1 MKKFIETLMVIF
13 ISSTVAGF
21 GFVGGG
27 IAFWGWIKF
36 LSKFWEQ

>member
-13 ISSTVAGF
+13 MCSTVAGF
-21 GFVGGG
+21 GFIGGE

-36 LSKFWEQ
+36 LSKLWE

>member
-21 GFVGGG
+21 GLAGGA
-27 IAFWGWIKF
+27 IAFWGWVKF